1 MRIISA
7 NKQRMSLD
15 SENRNIVLLSGL
27 AIIIFVVMGFLN
39 PKTFLSRTNL
49 QGMCVQFAEFG
60 ILSYGMMLAMIS
72 GGIDLSLVGIANL
85 TGIICSLVIKS
96 MGGSTTSILLGMAAG
111 LLVGIVCGTINGFF
125 IGYFQIPPMLVTLSG
140 LQLYTG
146 ISLAITKGP
155 AITGLPESFSQIS
168 NGKIY
173 EIPYSLII
181 FTLIAIVLCYLLKS
195 TVYGRHVYFM
205 GTNPVASR
213 YSGINNLKITM
224 MTYCLSG
231 ILGSVAGILMASRYN
246 SAKSDYGTSYTLLT
260 LLICV
265 LGGISPSGGRGKV
278 LGVTLSILVLQLL
291 SSALNIMRVNSFI
304 KTFIWGLMLI
314 GIMAVT
320 WLIEKYKS
328 KKAGEK

>member
-1 MRIISA
+1 MRILSA
-7 NKQRMSLD
+7 NKQKMPLD
-15 SENRNIVLLSGL
+15 SESRNIVLLSGL

-39 PKTFLSRTNL
+39 PKTFLSLTNL

-60 ILSYGMMLAMIS
+60 ILSYGMMMAMIS

-96 MGGSTTSILLGMAAG
+96 MGGTTTSILLGMGAG
-111 LLVGIVCGTINGFF
+111 LLVGIVCGIINGFF

-146 ISLAITKGP
+146 IGLSITKGP

-181 FTLIAIVLCYLLKS
+181 FTIITIVLCYLMKS
-195 TVYGRHVYFM
+195 TVYGQHVYFM

-213 YSGINNLKITM
+213 YSRSEEHTSELQSQFHLVCRLLLEKKKQFRKVRLRNFLYAADPAYMRFGRHQSERRQGKSAWR
-224 MTYCLSG
+224 YVVHSG
-231 ILGSVAGILMASRYN
+231 FAAGFQRVEHHEGQFLHKDLYMGTHAHRN
-246 SAKSDYGTSYTLLT
+246 YGGDM
-260 LLICV
+260 V
-265 LGGISPSGGRGKV
+265 D
-278 LGVTLSILVLQLL
+278 
-291 SSALNIMRVNSFI
+291 
-304 KTFIWGLMLI
+304 
-314 GIMAVT
+314 
-320 WLIEKYKS
+320 
-328 KKAGEK
+328 

>member
-1 MRIISA
+1 MRNLTA
-7 NKQRMSLD
+7 NKQKMPLD
-15 SENRNIVLLSGL
+15 SESRNIVMLSGL
-27 AIIIFVVMGFLN
+27 AVMIFIVMGFLA
-39 PKTFLSRTNL
+39 PKTFLSLTNL

-85 TGIICSLVIKS
+85 TGIISSLVIKS
-96 MGGSTTSILLGMAAG
+96 MGGNGLSIILGIAAG
-111 LLVGIVCGTINGFF
+111 LLVGVVCGTFNGFF
-125 IGYFQIPPMLVTLSG
+125 IGYFQIPAMLVTLSG

-168 NGKIY
+168 NGKIF

-181 FTLIAIVLCYLLKS
+181 FTVITIALYYLMKS
-195 TVYGRHVYFM
+195 SIYGQHVSFM
-205 GTNPVASR
+205 GTNPVASK
-213 YSGINNLKITM
+213 YSGINNLKVTM
-224 MTYCLSG
+224 LTYCISG

-260 LLICV
+260 LLIAV
-265 LGGISPSGGRGKV
+265 LGGINPNGGKGKV
-278 LGVTLSILVLQLL
+278 FGVTLSILVLQLV

-314 GIMAVT
+314 GIMTLT
-320 WLIEKYKS
+320 WLIDKYKG
-328 KKAGEK
+328 KKVGR

>member
-1 MRIISA
+1 MRNLTA
-7 NKQRMSLD
+7 NKQKMPLD
-15 SENRNIVLLSGL
+15 SESRNIVMLSGL
-27 AIIIFVVMGFLN
+27 AVMIFIVMGFLA
-39 PKTFLSRTNL
+39 PKTFLSLTNL

-96 MGGSTTSILLGMAAG
+96 MGGSGLSIILGIAAG
-111 LLVGIVCGTINGFF
+111 LLVGVVCGTFNGFF
-125 IGYFQIPPMLVTLSG
+125 IGYFQIPAMLVTLSG

-168 NGKIY
+168 NGKIF

-181 FTLIAIVLCYLLKS
+181 FTVITIALYYLMKS
-195 TVYGRHVYFM
+195 SIYGQHVSFM
-205 GTNPVASR
+205 GTNPVASK
-213 YSGINNLKITM
+213 YSGINNLKVTM
-224 MTYCLSG
+224 LTYCISG

-260 LLICV
+260 LLIAV
-265 LGGISPSGGRGKV
+265 LGGINPNGGKGKV
-278 LGVTLSILVLQLL
+278 FGVTLSILVLQLV

-314 GIMAVT
+314 GIMTLT
-320 WLIEKYKS
+320 WLIDKYKG
-328 KKAGEK
+328 KKVGR

>member
-1 MRIISA
+1 MRNLTA
-7 NKQRMSLD
+7 NKQKMPLD
-15 SENRNIVLLSGL
+15 SESRNIVMLSGL
-27 AIIIFVVMGFLN
+27 AVMIFIVMGFLA
-39 PKTFLSRTNL
+39 PKTFLSLTNL

-96 MGGSTTSILLGMAAG
+96 MGGNGLSIILGIAAG
-111 LLVGIVCGTINGFF
+111 LLVGVVCGTFNGFF
-125 IGYFQIPPMLVTLSG
+125 IGYFQIPAMLVTLSG

-168 NGKIY
+168 NGKIF

-181 FTLIAIVLCYLLKS
+181 FTVITIALYYLMKS
-195 TVYGRHVYFM
+195 SIYGQHVSFM
-205 GTNPVASR
+205 GTNPVASK
-213 YSGINNLKITM
+213 YSGINNLKVTM
-224 MTYCLSG
+224 LTYCISG

-260 LLICV
+260 LLIAV
-265 LGGISPSGGRGKV
+265 LGGINPNGGKGKV
-278 LGVTLSILVLQLL
+278 FGVTLSILVLQLV

-314 GIMAVT
+314 GIMTLT
-320 WLIEKYKS
+320 WLIDKYKG
-328 KKAGEK
+328 KKVGR